1 MKGKI
6 DHVIILGRYERIDS
20 HAGDRGGSG
29 VWQHATCSCG
39 WESEYANMVGIAISE
54 HQRQTYQPPEP
65 TQGSLF

>member
-1 MKGKI
+1 MMTQ
-6 DHVIILGRYERIDS
+6 HVITLGRYERIGAN
-20 HAGDRGGSG
+20 AGDNGGVA

-39 WESEYANMVGIAISE
+39 WESPYANMVGAAISE